1 MHEALGFI
9 PRTTHT
15 NERKTKKE
23 RKRTN
28 ERKRT
33 KKEKENAKIN

>member
-1 MHEALGFI
+1 MKPWVSFLAPHI
-9 PRTTHT
+9 QTK
-15 NERKTKKE
+15 ERKTKKE